1 MSHDNP
7 QHPELSATIALK
19 DLGTVRRLGFGAMRI
34 VGDGVWGEPADR
46 AAAVAVVRRAVELGV
61 DFIDTADSYGP
72 NISEEI
78 LAEALHPYRD
88 GLKIA
93 TKVGFTRTGPNVWVP
108 VGRPEYLRQ
117 QTELSLRKLKVDS
130 LDLLQLHRIDPK
142 VDREEQFA
150 VLRDLQKEGKVK
162 ALGLSQVSVEELE
175 EAGKYFTVSTVQNRY
190 NLTDRSSEDVLEY
203 AEENGIGFIP
213 WAPISAGELARPGG
227 PLDEAAKRLG
237 ATTSQVA
244 LAWLLRRSPV
254 MMPIPGTGSV
264 KHLEENLA
272 AAGVVLDDATYR
284 GTRGGPLNRAASI
297 SPIHRAGPAGRTG
310 TTPWLNI
317 LMVVSAA
324 NSLTMRDGSEHPTGY
339 WAEELVVSH
348 QTLLD
353 AGHTVHIATPGGRKP
368 TVDEVSLAA
377 ESAGGQDRADS
388 FRTYLESIDAELSAP
403 LVLADVD
410 VADYDAVVMPGGH
423 GPMADL
429 YQDADLGRILCR
441 RQRGRPRSSRRS
453 ATARPGC

>member
-1 MSHDNP
+1 MSLNTSK
-7 QHPELSATIALK
+7 QLELSATIELK
-19 DLGTVRRLGFGAMRI
+19 DLGTVHRLGFGAMRI

-46 AAAVAVVRRAVELGV
+46 STAVQVVRRAVELGV

-78 LAEALHPYRD
+78 LAEALHPYKD

-93 TKVGFTRTGPNVWVP
+93 TKVGFTRTGPNQWIP

-117 QTELSLRKLKVDS
+117 QTELSLRKLKVDT

-142 VDREEQFA
+142 VDAEEQFG
-150 VLRDLQKEGKVK
+150 VLRELQDEGKVK

-175 EAGKYFTVSTVQNRY
+175 AAGKHFTVSTVQNRY
-190 NLTDRSSEDVLEY
+190 NLTDRSSEDVLRY
-203 AEENGIGFIP
+203 SEENGIGFIP

-272 AAGVVLDDATYR
+272 AAGVSLDEDTY
-284 GTRGGPLNRAASI
+284 
-297 SPIHRAGPAGRTG
+297 
-310 TTPWLNI
+310 
-317 LMVVSAA
+317 
-324 NSLTMRDGSEHPTGY
+324 
-339 WAEELVVSH
+339 
-348 QTLLD
+348 
-353 AGHTVHIATPGGRKP
+353 
-368 TVDEVSLAA
+368 
-377 ESAGGQDRADS
+377 
-388 FRTYLESIDAELSAP
+388 AELEA
-403 LVLADVD
+403 A
-410 VADYDAVVMPGGH
+410 AG
-423 GPMADL
+423 
-429 YQDADLGRILCR
+429 
-441 RQRGRPRSSRRS
+441 
-453 ATARPGC
+453 